1 MDLIA
6 LLEYVLILCCIIAA
20 VYAVVTWAPIP
31 APFKTVAIC
40 IVAICIV
47 AIICIIFF
55 FDLIRGG
62 GGLSLAHLPR

>member
-6 LLEYVLILCCIIAA
+6 LLEYVLILGCIIAA
-20 VYAVVTWAPIP
+20 VYAIVTWAPIP
-31 APFKTVAIC
+31 APFKT
-40 IVAICIV
+40 VAICIV

-62 GGLSLAHLPR
+62 GGLSLGHLPR